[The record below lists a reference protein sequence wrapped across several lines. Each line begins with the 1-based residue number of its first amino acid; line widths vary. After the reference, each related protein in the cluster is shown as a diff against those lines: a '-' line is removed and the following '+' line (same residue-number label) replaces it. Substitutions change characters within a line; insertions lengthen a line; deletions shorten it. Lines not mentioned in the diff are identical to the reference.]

1 MFRISPRE
9 ESLQGWFSLAS
20 QNERKQTWR
29 SVMRPAPTSFTSL
42 TIISSDSEREA
53 ACLGFGHPQVSEED
67 KITSQW
73 AKPA

>member
-29 SVMRPAPTSFTSL
+29 SVMGLTSF

-53 ACLGFGHPQVSEED
+53 ARLGFGHPQVSEED

-73 AKPA
+73 AKPG

>member
-1 MFRISPRE
+1 MG
-9 ESLQGWFSLAS
+9 L
-20 QNERKQTWR
+20 
-29 SVMRPAPTSFTSL
+29 TSF

-53 ACLGFGHPQVSEED
+53 ARLGFGHPQVSEED